1 MKYNLELVN
10 NQKNSDLII
19 VLMNSTESLT
29 NTNKDYI
36 FETFKPIIILE
47 RCDSVNTW
55 CRELDKI
62 KNCIGVF
69 KNRTFRDPQLN
80 NSSNNI
86 YGKTSYSIIKNLF
99 DTQNFKINNKD
110 IGTEIIKENKLEHI
124 EESKLKLIQTVL
136 WDFHSSILN
145 THKKLLTMV
154 FFKK

>member
-1 MKYNLELVN
+1 MG
-10 NQKNSDLII
+10 
-19 VLMNSTESLT
+19 
-29 NTNKDYI
+29 
-36 FETFKPIIILE
+36 
-47 RCDSVNTW
+47 
-55 CRELDKI
+55 RELDKI